1 MTRDFARFSTSA
13 SNTVPPLVP
22 YYSETALGLILSFII
37 VFPPLR
43 PPLIFAGARRS
54 ARRIQKGRHGKRHAG
69 LCPPRSGRG
78 HSSLSFCAFWI
89 ASTRL
94 LTPSFR

>member
-13 SNTVPPLVP
+13 SNTVPPLVL

-54 ARRIQKGRHGKRHAG
+54 ARRIQKGRHANAMPAYAR
-69 LCPPRSGRG
+69 RG
-78 HSSLSFCAFWI
+78 ADGVT
-89 ASTRL
+89 AA
-94 LTPSFR
+94 